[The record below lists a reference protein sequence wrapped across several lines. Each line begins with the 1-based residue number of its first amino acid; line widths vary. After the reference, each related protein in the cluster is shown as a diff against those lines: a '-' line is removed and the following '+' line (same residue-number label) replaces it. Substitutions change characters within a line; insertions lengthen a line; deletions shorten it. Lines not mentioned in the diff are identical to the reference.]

1 LKRKQSIHDLA
12 KELNLSAT
20 TISFVLN
27 GKAAEKR
34 ISNGVKEKVLAHVKK
49 TGYQTNM
56 VAKSLRTGKTKIIG
70 MLVEDISDP
79 FFSSIARVVEE
90 KAYKLGYK
98 IFNSSTENDTARAKD
113 LIKVFRE
120 RQVDGYIIA
129 PSPGIENEIQQLI
142 DDNFPVVLFD
152 RYFPGLSTH
161 NIIVDNDGGSYQ
173 AVQHFVQNGY
183 RKIGFVT
190 LDSEQVQMQDRLN
203 GYLRGVSENNLKQCI
218 QKLPYNT
225 AHDKHDK
232 IVEQVKI
239 FLKKNEELDSILFA
253 TNYLAIAG
261 LEALKNMN
269 LIIPG
274 DIAVIGFDDNTHFS
288 LFSPSV
294 TAVAQPVEEMSE
306 KVMEQ
311 LMLCIRDENRK
322 TKNTTI
328 RLPTKL
334 VIRESSLGRNGVEK

>member
-1 LKRKQSIHDLA
+1 
-12 KELNLSAT
+12 
-20 TISFVLN
+20 
-27 GKAAEKR
+27 
-34 ISNGVKEKVLAHVKK
+34 
-49 TGYQTNM
+49 
-56 VAKSLRTGKTKIIG
+56 
-70 MLVEDISDP
+70 
-79 FFSSIARVVEE
+79 
-90 KAYKLGYK
+90 
-98 IFNSSTENDTARAKD
+98 
-113 LIKVFRE
+113 
-120 RQVDGYIIA
+120 
-129 PSPGIENEIQQLI
+129 
-142 DDNFPVVLFD
+142 
-152 RYFPGLSTH
+152 
-161 NIIVDNDGGSYQ
+161 
-173 AVQHFVQNGY
+173 VQNGY